1 MADCE
6 NGIHLW
12 TARFYRNGSLAFW
25 FCSRC
30 GETDR
35 DVEHLEN
42 PLEDLSG
49 GHVSTEPITIEG
61 EKPLPDNRV
70 WRLSD
75 GSILK
80 ETEPASNVFRG
91 YPIAGLSASNSYIL
105 RASATGEVREFVPA
119 RDRASAVEG
128 CYILTRY
135 CVENNKLIKYRIHCS
150 EDQYSGEIRIDE
162 PVGISILSDLTPVQ

>member
-12 TARFYRNGSLAFW
+12 TARFYRDGSLAFW

-35 DVEHLEN
+35 EVEHLED

-49 GHVSTEPITIEG
+49 THPAVPPVTIEG
-61 EKPLPDNRV
+61 EKPISVNRI

-75 GSILK
+75 GSVLK
-80 ETEPASNVFRG
+80 EGEPGSTVFRG
-91 YPIAGLSASNSYIL
+91 YPIPGLPGSRSYIL
-105 RASATGEVREFVPA
+105 RTSANGEVREFIPS
-119 RDRASAVEG
+119 RERSSGIEG

-135 CVENNKLIKYRIHCS
+135 SVTHGKLVKFRIHCC
-150 EDQYSGEIRIDE
+150 EDQYSGEIEIDE
-162 PVGISILSDLTPVQ
+162 PVGVSVLTDLDLVE